1 MHLVHATCGIKFI
14 WDGLVGDKPSRNFE
28 EDDFWCLSRFLRKT
42 VNIDG
47 CMTVHGQSL
56 GLHHFA
62 SGLWILVRSRM
73 TSAQN
78 IKSQANETYYIIFY
92 NPNPHTWIHIMF
104 HCFSI
109 SHILFQHYSH
119 FMCLFMYFLL
129 DLLVVQSKVPQLL
142 KWPLSIVCLFWGP
155 ALTARFHAPCST
167 SCASGVWHLMMRA
180 QMCWAAFSWRSCTK
194 NCKEKQLDTSP
205 HCSLTTP
212 PSLCRRATLVP
223 LHTSTSIKSASI

>member
-28 EDDFWCLSRFLRKT
+28 EDDFWCLSRISQASTTASIWT
-42 VNIDG
+42 VNSRQD
-47 CMTVHGQSL
+47 
-56 GLHHFA
+56 
-62 SGLWILVRSRM
+62 RSRM

-92 NPNPHTWIHIMF
+92 NPNPHTWIHMCFIVF
-104 HCFSI
+104 LSPTFFFSI
-109 SHILFQHYSH
+109 IYSR
-119 FMCLFMYFLL
+119 FMYLFMYFLL

-142 KWPLSIVCLFWGP
+142 KWPLTIVCLFWGP

-194 NCKEKQLDTSP
+194 NCKEKQLDTW
-205 HCSLTTP
+205 H
-212 PSLCRRATLVP
+212 
-223 LHTSTSIKSASI
+223 